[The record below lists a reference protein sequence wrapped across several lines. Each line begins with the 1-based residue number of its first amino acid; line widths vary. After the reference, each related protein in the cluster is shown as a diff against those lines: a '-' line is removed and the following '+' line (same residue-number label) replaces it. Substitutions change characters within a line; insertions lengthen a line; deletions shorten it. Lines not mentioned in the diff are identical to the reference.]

1 MNIQDPDDPLPWCG
15 RKDLLRLFLYF
26 FSSSS
31 LFFFFFVTA
40 KGVVLGATP
49 EMLLDPS
56 QRPCLGI
63 DAFFKLLE
71 RGVYQLARGF

>member
-1 MNIQDPDDPLPWCG
+1 MVWEEGFAEAISVF
-15 RKDLLRLFLYF
+15 LFFF
-26 FSSSS
+26 FSF
-31 LFFFFFVTA
+31 FFFFFVTA